1 MFLRWQG
8 WRIRFAT
15 PKSLTLWK
23 AESPSASLA
32 GDCPGI
38 MVLVFQGLRPQAM
51 GERACV
57 KSCHSLHPKD
67 CYNHFNTI
75 SFHFKSQVWTS
86 LQLNISFQFPPESLY
101 LWLLYIKRQL
111 IPLNRNNKAY
121 CHILFTTERLLLTSN
136 HHSTNYHKGEF
147 LTQNRFCY
155 TSRPLNPNCLSWSMP
170 GIHAQTI

>member
-1 MFLRWQG
+1 MFLRWRV

-51 GERACV
+51 GERAV
-57 KSCHSLHPKD
+57 WSFVFSSPQRLLQQLQH
-67 CYNHFNTI
+67 HFLPFQKPSVNEFAT
-75 SFHFKSQVWTS
+75 
-86 LQLNISFQFPPESLY
+86 NISFQFPPKSLY

-111 IPLNRNNKAY
+111 ILLNRNIKAY
-121 CHILFTTERLLLTSN
+121 CNILFTTERLLLTSN
-136 HHSTNYHKGEF
+136 HHSPNYHKGEF
-147 LTQNRFCY
+147 LTQNRFC
-155 TSRPLNPNCLSWSMP
+155 
-170 GIHAQTI
+170 